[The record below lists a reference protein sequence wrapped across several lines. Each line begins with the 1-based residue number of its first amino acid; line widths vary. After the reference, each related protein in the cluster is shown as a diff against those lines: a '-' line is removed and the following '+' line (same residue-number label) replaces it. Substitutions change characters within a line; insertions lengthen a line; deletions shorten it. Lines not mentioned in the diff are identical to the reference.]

1 MCENESNEELYHYGV
16 LGMKLEK
23 STALNRRNASKYK
36 GKGLTVA
43 QASRQAKV
51 DKANDKKAAKAE
63 KKKVRANMTT
73 KDKLK
78 KTASKGKK
86 AIGTAAMASLVDD
99 VHYNG
104 KVKKTGKAAVKAAR
118 RTATEAY
125 LYKHG
130 SIEVIWND

>member
-16 LGMKLEK
+16 LGMKLGK
-23 STALNRRNASKYK
+23 SAALNRRNASKYK
-36 GKGLTVA
+36 GKCLTVA
-43 QASRQAKV
+43 QSSRQAKV

-63 KKKVRANMTT
+63 K
-73 KDKLK
+73 K

-104 KVKKTGKAAVKAAR
+104 KVKKMGNAAVKADG

-130 SIEVIWND
+130 SIEVTWKD